1 MDIETTFAI
10 LMIVVAVGATALAAA
25 HFTIARNELK
35 HHRAM
40 LNAWLAQFTDEAD
53 RRQLVIGKVQTALG
67 DRVRAL
73 ETYRVHHTDRLNE
86 LDDMMELL
94 NQVEEYEDAY
104 GTLDT
109 DEGQRRVGLAR
120 GISRQTDF
128 DDGVLHTDMQQHTEQ
143 LDAITRESVRIAR
156 KSVLDRSEQSALD
169 IQDMDA
175 VSDRPTYQGYVDSIA
190 AELDANGN
198 VRR

>member
-86 LDDMMELL
+86 LDDMVELL

-109 DEGQRRVGLAR
+109 DEGQRRVGLAQ
-120 GISRQTDF
+120 GLSRQTDF
-128 DDGVLHTDMQQHTEQ
+128 DDGITRQLEDDFE
-143 LDAITRESVRIAR
+143 LDAIAQRRR

-175 VSDRPTYQGYVDSIA
+175 VSDRPTYLGYVDSIA
-190 AELDANGN
+190 TELDANGN

>member
-35 HHRAM
+35 HHRVM

-53 RRQLVIGKVQTALG
+53 RRQLVAGKVQTALG

-86 LDDMMELL
+86 LDDMIDLL
-94 NQVEEYEDAY
+94 NCEAQPDELDVRGGMCRGLSRSDDFRAGYE
-104 GTLDT
+104 GTMQNT
-109 DEGQRRVGLAR
+109 G
-120 GISRQTDF
+120 DF
-128 DDGVLHTDMQQHTEQ
+128 E
-143 LDAITRESVRIAR
+143 LDAITQQRR

-175 VSDRPTYQGYVDSIA
+175 VSDRPTFTSYVDSIA

>member
-35 HHRAM
+35 HHRVM

-53 RRQLVIGKVQTALG
+53 RRQLVAGKVQTALG
-67 DRVRAL
+67 DRVRQL

-86 LDDMMELL
+86 LDDMVELL
-94 NQVEEYEDAY
+94 NDDSP
-104 GTLDT
+104 GTTIDSMGYFHS
-109 DEGQRRVGLAR
+109 EHERAGLAL
-120 GISRQTDF
+120 GLSRQTDF
-128 DDGVLHTDMQQHTEQ
+128 DDGITRQLEDDVE
-143 LDAITRESVRIAR
+143 LDATTQRRR

-175 VSDRPTYQGYVDSIA
+175 VSDRPTFTSYVDSIA

>member
-35 HHRAM
+35 AHRAM
-40 LNAWLAQFTDEAD
+40 LNQWLASFTEEAD

-86 LDDMMELL
+86 LDDMVELL
-94 NQVEEYEDAY
+94 NDDSP
-104 GTLDT
+104 GTTIDSMGYFHS
-109 DEGQRRVGLAR
+109 EHERAGLAR
-120 GISRQTDF
+120 GLSRQTDF
-128 DDGVLHTDMQQHTEQ
+128 DDGITRQLEDDVE
-143 LDAITRESVRIAR
+143 LDAITQRRR

-190 AELDANGN
+190 AVLDESGN

>member
-25 HFTIARNELK
+25 HFVIARNELK

-86 LDDMMELL
+86 LDDMIDLL
-94 NQVEEYEDAY
+94 NTEVVFDDEHEQIVRE
-104 GTLDT
+104 T
-109 DEGQRRVGLAR
+109 DWEGNLASMQSRGL
-120 GISRQTDF
+120 SRQTDF
-128 DDGVLHTDMQQHTEQ
+128 DDGITRQLEDDVE
-143 LDAITRESVRIAR
+143 LDAITAKRR

-175 VSDRPTYQGYVDSIA
+175 VSDRPTYQGYVGSIA
-190 AELDANGN
+190 AVLDGLGN

>member
-86 LDDMMELL
+86 LDDMVELL

-120 GISRQTDF
+120 GLSRQTDF
-128 DDGVLHTDMQQHTEQ
+128 DDGYEGTMQNTDDFE
-143 LDAITRESVRIAR
+143 LDAITQRRR

-175 VSDRPTYQGYVDSIA
+175 VSDRPTYLGYVDSIA

>member
-25 HFTIARNELK
+25 HFVIARNELK

-104 GTLDT
+104 WVIKAEER
-109 DEGQRRVGLAR
+109 DE
-120 GISRQTDF
+120 TF
-128 DDGVLHTDMQQHTEQ
+128 DPH
-143 LDAITRESVRIAR
+143 
-156 KSVLDRSEQSALD
+156 KALSH
-169 IQDMDA
+169 QKVWKA
-175 VSDRPTYQGYVDSIA
+175 
-190 AELDANGN
+190 
-198 VRR
+198 

>member
-25 HFTIARNELK
+25 HFVIARNELK

-86 LDDMMELL
+86 LDDMVELL

-120 GISRQTDF
+120 GLSRQTDF
-128 DDGVLHTDMQQHTEQ
+128 DDG
-143 LDAITRESVRIAR
+143 ITRQLEDDVELDVITQRRR

>member
-53 RRQLVIGKVQTALG
+53 RRQLVAGKVQTALG
-67 DRVRAL
+67 DRVRQL

-86 LDDMMELL
+86 LDDIVELL
-94 NQVEEYEDAY
+94 NQVEEYEY
-104 GTLDT
+104 GTLDP
-109 DEGQRRVGLAR
+109 DGGERRVGLVR
-120 GISRQTDF
+120 GLSRQTDF
-128 DDGVLHTDMQQHTEQ
+128 DDGYEGTMQNTDDFE
-143 LDAITRESVRIAR
+143 LDAITAKRR

-169 IQDMDA
+169 IQDMG
-175 VSDRPTYQGYVDSIA
+175 SGLDRPTYTGYVDSIA

>member
-120 GISRQTDF
+120 GLSRQTDF
-128 DDGVLHTDMQQHTEQ
+128 DDGITRQLEDDVE
-143 LDAITRESVRIAR
+143 LDATTQRRR

-175 VSDRPTYQGYVDSIA
+175 VSDRPTYLGYVDSIA
-190 AELDANGN
+190 AVLDESGN

>member
-67 DRVRAL
+67 DRVRAR

-120 GISRQTDF
+120 GLSRQTDF
-128 DDGVLHTDMQQHTEQ
+128 DDG
-143 LDAITRESVRIAR
+143 ITRQLEDDVELDVITQRRR